1 MTSDPAYSTLP
12 MVGSHEVAIGGALV
26 SMVEPH
32 PGTERAYNRWYE
44 DDHYYSGALMM
55 PWMFAGKRFVA
66 TRDLQLLRYP
76 DPSPVADPVS
86 AGCYLHLYWISRERV
101 DDHVRW
107 TAATNN
113 RLRAEHR
120 IHLERTHVFTAF
132 HDFAGSSGRD
142 PDGPR
147 DYHTLDRGYP
157 AVLFE
162 VVDARPGAGR
172 ADLLAWLQA
181 EYAPWVQGRPHS
193 PVAHSVWFTPQPLPD
208 DKQPDVADLPG
219 LDRRVTI
226 VHFLEEDPRVHWA
239 TLFAGHGAHIAAG
252 GKGAMALCAPF
263 VAAVHGTDRYV
274 DELR

>member
-12 MVGSHEVAIGGALV
+12 MTGSHDVAIGGALI

-44 DDHYYSGALMM
+44 DDHYYSGALAM

-76 DPSPVADPVS
+76 GDSVVADPIS
-86 AGCYLHLYWISRERV
+86 AGCYLHLYWITRGRV

-113 RLRAEHR
+113 RLRAENR

-132 HDFAGSSGRD
+132 HDFAGSHGRD
-142 PDGPR
+142 PDGPK
-147 DYHTLDRGYP
+147 DFHTLDRGYP

-162 VVDARPGAGR
+162 IIDANEDATGE
-172 ADLLAWLQA
+172 LAAWIA
-181 EYAPWVQGRPHS
+181 SEYVPWVQGQPHS
-193 PVAHSVWFTPQPLPD
+193 PIAHSVWFTPQPLPE
-208 DKQPDVADLPG
+208 DKQPDVADIPG
-219 LDRRVTI
+219 LDRRFTL
-226 VHFLEEDPRVHWA
+226 VHFLEEDPRLHWQTQFSHHGDQVHQRG
-239 TLFAGHGAHIAAG
+239 LGRVE
-252 GKGAMALCAPF
+252 LCAPF
-263 VAAVHGTDRYV
+263 VAVVHGTDRYV